1 MTTKEYLSQVYLI
14 DHRINRELEEFKS
27 LHDLATKATSILN
40 DPLVSCSKN
49 NQQMESI
56 ILKIVD
62 LENKINNDLDK
73 LIDLKAEITSKIK
86 QIEKPEYQ
94 ILLELRY
101 LQFKKWEQI
110 AVEMAYSIQHIFRMH
125 AKALKFIKIS

>member
-14 DHRINRELEEFKS
+14 DHRINRELEEIKS
-27 LHDLATKATSILN
+27 LYDLATKATSILN

-86 QIEKPEYQ
+86 RIEKPEYQ
-94 ILLELRY
+94 ILLECTLR
-101 LQFKKWEQI
+101 L
-110 AVEMAYSIQHIFRMH
+110 
-125 AKALKFIKIS
+125 

>member
-1 MTTKEYLSQVYLI
+1 MTIFPNVVKWGVNPSEKPVV
-14 DHRINRELEEFKS
+14 E
-27 LHDLATKATSILN
+27 
-40 DPLVSCSKN
+40 
-49 NQQMESI
+49 
-56 ILKIVD
+56 
-62 LENKINNDLDK
+62 
-73 LIDLKAEITSKIK
+73 KAEITSKIK
-86 QIEKPEYQ
+86 RIEKPEYQ